1 MGPLKVAGPLASE
14 SREIACR
21 CNRWCESRSFN
32 LAREEIDYAMVK
44 MKLLCFFL
52 HTSYTID
59 KHVTYSS

>member
-1 MGPLKVAGPLASE
+1 MGPLKVEGRLASE

-21 CNRWCESRSFN
+21 CSRWCESNRD
-32 LAREEIDYAMVK
+32 LAREEIDCAMVN

-59 KHVTYSS
+59 KHVTYIS